1 MDCAL
6 SYYPTLTS
14 EEADIWA
21 SNSDIVYGITR
32 LIFIGNVVVT
42 ICLMLHLIYN
52 KRHYHQSQEIF
63 WPLRCHHCFRVLVN
77 QRDRASCTSPCNYSC
92 ESKSSE
98 HSTTH
103 LSEDATLPPRPENPG
118 TSVARRHFPKTEEA
132 PGYLSI
138 SVSDG
143 SLGDSHR
150 EEPSPCVPAS
160 ANSSCSLLHATT
172 RQRGSVKIPNVEES
186 LINDHHQSLFV
197 KPHKSLLNAFLVFS
211 VIAICNVPFVVVAD
225 VMCLTSCS
233 NRTKTKS
240 LSLLT
245 QAVIYLTCTS
255 ALLVAMVFFNT
266 YHDAVFIQ
274 APKTLYKISYVFAG
288 CICMS
293 LFQVLTPMRVLS
305 DSFHPSDHPCKLNG
319 TFGKFTSYNKTIMV
333 PFNTECGIIAAGIL
347 WQMWSNIL
355 PRDELKRE
363 DTPTVI
369 DIFAKSSNFLTRLKA
384 KLICSMRIRFSRKN
398 VGKEQRKLLP
408 KRDFEIKV
416 RPLLNK
422 IFTCLITVCIAYF
435 SLRQYIVWETKGLT
449 YVVWCLE
456 MGISIPLAG
465 LLFFQSRITTKGR
478 IFEVKEGVS
487 LFSGLESHDKILV
500 LASAGIFVIGIF
512 HFSGAVG
519 LLFRASSIEHDRLIF
534 ASLAVFY
541 ALFQVSF
548 IWIMT
553 LFLLIVQRQSIHGFV
568 QTKWTLIC
576 LLYSIVLNVTQWLS
590 SSLEIESWQFLADAY
605 GKTTGMAISVTL
617 EPVVSLY
624 GLHAALVAYETYRD
638 IYSES
643 VMSEAEASANDE
655 GTH

>member
-1 MDCAL
+1 M
-6 SYYPTLTS
+6 T
-14 EEADIWA
+14 
-21 SNSDIVYGITR
+21 
-32 LIFIGNVVVT
+32 
-42 ICLMLHLIYN
+42 
-52 KRHYHQSQEIF
+52 
-63 WPLRCHHCFRVLVN
+63 
-77 QRDRASCTSPCNYSC
+77 
-92 ESKSSE
+92 
-98 HSTTH
+98 
-103 LSEDATLPPRPENPG
+103 ATW
-118 TSVARRHFPKTEEA
+118 
-132 PGYLSI
+132 
-138 SVSDG
+138 
-143 SLGDSHR
+143 
-150 EEPSPCVPAS
+150 EEPSPCARTAS
-160 ANSSCSLLHATT
+160 ANSSCSLLHSTT
-172 RQRGSVKIPNVEES
+172 RQRGRVKLRNVEES

-225 VMCLTSCS
+225 IMCLTSCS
-233 NRTKTKS
+233 NRTKTKT

-245 QAVIYLTCTS
+245 QAVMYLTCTS
-255 ALLVAMVFFNT
+255 VLLVAMVFFNT

-274 APKTLYKISYVFAG
+274 APKTFYKISYIFAG
-288 CICMS
+288 CIWVS
-293 LFQVLTPMRVLS
+293 LLQVINPIWVFNN
-305 DSFHPSDHPCKLNG
+305 SFHPSDHPCKLNG
-319 TFGKFTSYNKTIMV
+319 TFGKFISYDTTIMV
-333 PFNTECGIIAAGIL
+333 PFNAECGIIAAGIL
-347 WQMWSNIL
+347 WQMWSNII
-355 PRDELKRE
+355 PRDELQRE
-363 DTPTVI
+363 EPRILT

-384 KLICSMRIRFSRKN
+384 TLCMCTLFSGKN
-398 VGKEQRKLLP
+398 VEEGKRKLVP
-408 KRDFEIKV
+408 KCDFVTKL
-416 RPLLNK
+416 RPLLTK
-422 IFTCLITVCIAYF
+422 MLICLITVCIAYF
-435 SLRQYIVWETKGLT
+435 SLRQYMVWKTKGLT

-500 LASAGIFVIGIF
+500 LASVGIFIIGIF

-534 ASLAVFY
+534 ASFAVFY

-553 LFLLIVQRQSIHGFV
+553 LFLLIVQRQSIHGFA

-624 GLHAALVAYETYRD
+624 GLHAAMVAYETYRD